1 MTAIAAI
8 GMVAAAILVAFG
20 LPAMALGALW
30 PTIEFGG
37 FTVLNYRGVRI
48 APALWIAFPV
58 WALGVV
64 ALWVGLHLCPFD
76 VTGVLE
82 PSGVFRG
89 LQAILPLSSMVSVA
103 IGAMVF
109 GIIDDVWGGKDA
121 KGFRG
126 HVGSLAR
133 GHMTTG
139 GFKLLGI
146 GLVAFVAAA
155 YASLSGGLAAART
168 SAPPVVAVA
177 VTALLGTLVIALSAN
192 TVNLADL
199 RPGRALKVGFVLLA
213 LALLSTLVLCAQER
227 VSAGGTVLAV
237 VLVAVLLGGPML
249 AMWPYDVRE
258 RGMLGDGGAN
268 AVGALLGYVIFG
280 GLAPEA
286 SAGSGLALAILG
298 VVAGL
303 LLLVNGLS
311 ERYSY
316 SELIERNG
324 VLRRL
329 DRLGR
334 PTFDHDVDA
343 PRPDDV

>member
-8 GMVAAAILVAFG
+8 GMIAAAIVAAYG
-20 LPAMALGALW
+20 LPAMTLGALW
-30 PTIEFGG
+30 PTIEAGR
-37 FTVLNYRGVRI
+37 FTVLNYRGVLV

-64 ALWVGLHLCPFD
+64 ALRLSLYFYPVD

-103 IGAMVF
+103 LGAMAF

-133 GHMTTG
+133 GQMTTG
-139 GFKLLGI
+139 GLKLLGI
-146 GLVAFVAAA
+146 GVVAFLAAV
-155 YASLSGGLAAART
+155 YTSLSEGLAAARM
-168 SAPPVVAVA
+168 SGPPVIAIA
-177 VTALLGTLVIALSAN
+177 VTTLLGTLVIALSAN
-192 TVNLADL
+192 VVNLADL
-199 RPGRALKVGFVLLA
+199 RPGRALKVGFVLWVFA
-213 LALLSTLVLCAQER
+213 MLSTLVLCAQGH
-227 VSAGGTVLAV
+227 VPATGTAIAMVI
-237 VLVAVLLGGPML
+237 VAVLLAGPM
-249 AMWPYDVRE
+249 AAIWPYDVGE
-258 RGMLGDGGAN
+258 RGMLGDAGAN
-268 AVGALLGYVIFG
+268 ALGALLGYVIFV
-280 GLAPEA
+280 GLAPAA
-286 SAGSGLALAILG
+286 SAGMGPALAILG

-316 SELIERNG
+316 SELIERNAF
-324 VLRRL
+324 LSRL

-334 PTFDHDVDA
+334 PSFEEA
-343 PRPDDV
+343 PREPNPDES

>member
-1 MTAIAAI
+1 MMVIAAI
-8 GMVAAAILVAFG
+8 GIAAAAVVGAYG
-20 LPAMALGALW
+20 LPAMTLGVIW
-30 PTIEFGG
+30 PTIEAGR
-37 FTVLNYRGVRI
+37 FTVMNYRGVLV

-64 ALWVGLHLCPFD
+64 ALRLSLYFYPVD

-103 IGAMVF
+103 IAAMVF

-126 HVGSLAR
+126 HVGSLAA
-133 GHMTTG
+133 GEMTTG
-139 GFKLLGI
+139 GLKLLGI
-146 GLVAFVAAA
+146 GLTAFIASV
-155 YASLSGGLAAART
+155 YTSLSEGLGATRMEGT
-168 SAPPVVAVA
+168 PVFAIA
-177 VTALLGTLVIALSAN
+177 VTTLLGTLVIALSAN

-213 LALLSTLVLCAQER
+213 FALLSTLVLCAR
-227 VSAGGTVLAV
+227 SNVPVGGTILAV
-237 VLVAVLLGGPML
+237 AIVGVLLGGPML

-268 AVGALLGYVIFG
+268 AVGALLGYVIFV
-280 GLAPEA
+280 GLAPAA
-286 SAGSGLALAILG
+286 SAGSGPALAILG
-298 VVAGL
+298 IVAGL
-303 LLLVNGLS
+303 LLLVNGLA

-316 SELIERNG
+316 SEVIERSAA
-324 VLRRL
+324 LRWL

-334 PTFDHDVDA
+334 PVFDDGSDESS
-343 PRPDDV
+343 PDEL